1 MKTLKL
7 IAAGIILLGTTT
19 SNAQLSIN
27 VNLGTPIQRV
37 APVVVTD
44 YYYMPDIQT
53 YFDVRSNQYIYQE
66 RGNWRRTAY
75 LPKQYR
81 NYNTR
86 TGYRVA
92 MNDYH
97 GNQPYRNFE
106 QDRTR
111 YYVGY
116 KGQPKKVIVQQP
128 SRVVYKKVEDK
139 KSKDKRYAS
148 YDRYNNDRNRR

>member
-7 IAAGIILLGTTT
+7 IAAGIILLGTTV

-27 VNLGTPIQRV
+27 VNVGTPVQRI

-44 YYYMPDIQT
+44 YYYLPDIQT
-53 YFDVRSNQYIYQE
+53 YYDVRNNQYIYQE

-75 LPKQYR
+75 LPTQYR
-81 NYNTR
+81 SYNIR

-92 MNDYH
+92 INDYH
-97 GNQPYRNFE
+97 GNQPYRNFNK
-106 QDRTR
+106 DRAN

-116 KGQPKKVIVQQP
+116 KGQPKKIIVQQP
-128 SRVVYKKVEDK
+128 TRVVYKKVTYKKHNDK
-139 KSKDKRYAS
+139 KYAS
-148 YDRYNNDRNRR
+148 NDRYHNDHNRR